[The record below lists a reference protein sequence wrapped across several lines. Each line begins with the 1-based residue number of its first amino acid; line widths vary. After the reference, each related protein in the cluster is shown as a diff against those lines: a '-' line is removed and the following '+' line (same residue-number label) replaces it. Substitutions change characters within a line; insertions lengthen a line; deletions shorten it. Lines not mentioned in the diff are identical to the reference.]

1 LLSLK
6 FCGER
11 HGTLAFSVSP
21 KSLIGIW
28 TGFGASNE
36 EPIEPVFGRGGT
48 GASLLCRKELQLHE
62 QPRPTKLAKMFSLEL
77 NESASTQ
84 ETSVFPWQGIVAT
97 DSVYWLL
104 AGRLVLHARMW
115 VSQMGFSDSL
125 SYLSGW

>member
-62 QPRPTKLAKMFSLEL
+62 QPRPTKLAKLDVLSRAERKRIDPGNLSL
-77 NESASTQ
+77 
-84 ETSVFPWQGIVAT
+84 PVAG
-97 DSVYWLL
+97 YR
-104 AGRLVLHARMW
+104 GH
-115 VSQMGFSDSL
+115 
-125 SYLSGW
+125 